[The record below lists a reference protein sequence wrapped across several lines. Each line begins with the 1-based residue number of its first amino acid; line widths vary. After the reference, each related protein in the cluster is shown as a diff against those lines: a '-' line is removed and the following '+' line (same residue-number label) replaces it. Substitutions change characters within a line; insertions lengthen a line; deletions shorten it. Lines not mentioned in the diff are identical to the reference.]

1 MQWRNELRANRLL
14 TLLVNTF
21 VLENTF
27 VPVTGAGQRVENA
40 LDLVLSPGFE
50 GYVDESVAQAD
61 TVIGAVK
68 LQFDNVGV
76 VSSNDPRELME
87 RAGAQAAHVALV
99 EFREAE
105 RWTVVYGGG
114 ANGGDGRIMAEHL
127 ESAGKKVKLVDAKAG
142 GIRLR

>member
-50 GYVDESVAQAD
+50 GYVDYGFGERDAVVA
-61 TVIGAVK
+61 AVVDG
-68 LQFDNVGV
+68 FYDVG
-76 VSSNDPRELME
+76 
-87 RAGAQAAHVALV
+87 ALV
-99 EFREAE
+99 GEDL
-105 RWTVVYGGG
+105 G
-114 ANGGDGRIMAEHL
+114 
-127 ESAGKKVKLVDAKAG
+127 
-142 GIRLR
+142 